1 MKTFQTF
8 DISAEYET
16 GSLRRDFNTIRHK
29 LILFEFYN
37 KTNVYADFQIVAV
50 CNG

>member
-1 MKTFQTF
+1 MTLTESMKLVLCGVILILFV
-8 DISAEYET
+8 I
-16 GSLRRDFNTIRHK
+16 N

>member
-1 MKTFQTF
+1 MY
-8 DISAEYET
+8 S
-16 GSLRRDFNTIRHK
+16 IRHK

-50 CNG
+50 CNR